1 MNNIYLIGFMG
12 TGKSTVAK
20 KLQRF
25 LPFQV
30 VEMDEAIERV
40 EAMSI
45 PEIFEKKGEDGFRNA
60 ESQLLSIIAK
70 ENNQIISC
78 GGGIVL
84 RQENVDTMKNSGT
97 VVRLDATPEVIFD
110 RVNRNDKRPLV
121 KGKTLEDIKKM
132 ISDREEAYKNAA
144 DITIDASTLN
154 VDEVTSEIVK
164 QLALAG
170 RLN

>member
-84 RQENVDTMKNSGT
+84 RQENVDTMKNS
-97 VVRLDATPEVIFD
+97 
-110 RVNRNDKRPLV
+110 
-121 KGKTLEDIKKM
+121 
-132 ISDREEAYKNAA
+132 
-144 DITIDASTLN
+144 
-154 VDEVTSEIVK
+154 VD
-164 QLALAG
+164 
-170 RLN
+170 

>member
-45 PEIFEKKGEDGFRNA
+45 PEIFAQKTEAYFRKVEKEVISELADEED
-60 ESQLLSIIAK
+60 LIIAL
-70 ENNQIISC
+70 
-78 GGGIVL
+78 GGGAFEDEETRNILEKTGKVIYL
-84 RQENVDTMKNSGT
+84 KSSVERLLNRIKDDKN
-97 VVRLDATPEVIFD
+97 
-110 RVNRNDKRPLV
+110 RPLLQCDNP
-121 KGKTLEDIKKM
+121 KDKLEELLKMREPNYLKAEFVIETDNKEINDIV
-132 ISDREEAYKNAA
+132 N
-144 DITIDASTLN
+144 N
-154 VDEVTSEIVK
+154 IVE
-164 QLALAG
+164 LMEFT
-170 RLN
+170 

>member
-1 MNNIYLIGFMG
+1 
-12 TGKSTVAK
+12 
-20 KLQRF
+20 
-25 LPFQV
+25 
-30 VEMDEAIERV
+30 
-40 EAMSI
+40 
-45 PEIFEKKGEDGFRNA
+45 
-60 ESQLLSIIAK
+60 
-70 ENNQIISC
+70 
-78 GGGIVL
+78 
-84 RQENVDTMKNSGT
+84 MKNSGT

-121 KGKTLEDIKKM
+121 KGKTLEDIKMM

-144 DITIDASTLN
+144 DITVDASTLN